1 MSSNEDKNQSAD
13 EDKSEENQKASA
25 DKSSDNNESEENKET
40 SSDQNKSQGNEDEPA
55 DDESNE
61 DKDPPAASAHVVTGP
76 EKFVESGGSGGAAV
90 QKVNGYEAMVHH

>member
-25 DKSSDNNESEENKET
+25 DKSESEENKET

>member
-13 EDKSEENQKASA
+13 EDKSEEQNDNQ
-25 DKSSDNNESEENKET
+25 SEENQEA
-40 SSDQNKSQGNEDEPA
+40 SSDQNKSQGNEDEAA
-55 DDESNE
+55 DDEDKDS
-61 DKDPPAASAHVVTGP
+61 KDPPAASAHVVTGP